1 MDPPE
6 DVDPAEVDGE
16 ELTAGDELWVT
27 GVEETDEL
35 ATDELEFDADVFVVV
50 LGFFGFGGGACSA
63 GTAPALVNGV
73 IVACC
78 PLAELAWASDPVGAG
93 GADVFLTADPMAN
106 AATSPRTSA
115 AASSSQRLRT
125 S

>member
-1 MDPPE
+1 VDPPE

-27 GVEETDEL
+27 GVEATDEL

-50 LGFFGFGGGACSA
+50 FFGFFGFGGGACSA

-73 IVACC
+73 IVAC
-78 PLAELAWASDPVGAG
+78 
-93 GADVFLTADPMAN
+93 
-106 AATSPRTSA
+106 
-115 AASSSQRLRT
+115 
-125 S
+125 